1 MLQGRDLPQRLIAGP
16 ECVGEALLRA
26 LQGHKDVVYCPRWW
40 YIIMTAVKLI
50 PRSLYKKLRL

>member
-1 MLQGRDLPQRLIAGP
+1 MPQRLIAGP